1 MYLRQSQKEHMC
13 KVINL
18 RCVEPLDGLRR
29 VQLRDA
35 DLECAIL

>member
-1 MYLRQSQKEHMC
+1 MYMRQSQKEHMS

-18 RCVEPLDGLRR
+18 RCIGPLEGLRG